1 MKKFFLIAAVA
12 VSLASCTTT
21 TQTAR
26 TETMPYAMYNASVAD
41 LEVAPERV
49 VYSMTPSKAVNRAG
63 IPNCKRAAIQECLT
77 KNGNADLLIE
87 PMFTVSTKKSLFGG
101 IKVKSVTVSG
111 RPAKY
116 KNFRSL
122 PDKVWTDPVFRGS
135 KNVEVKYLN
144 GVPMGE
150 CPMGKK

>member
-1 MKKFFLIAAVA
+1 MKKLFLMAAVA
-12 VSLASCTTT
+12 ATLVSCTTT
-21 TQTAR
+21 TKTAR

-41 LEVAPERV
+41 LDVAAERV
-49 VYSMTPSKAVNRAG
+49 VYSMAPSKELQRAG
-63 IPNCKRAAIQECLT
+63 LPNCKRAAVQECLS

-87 PMFTVSTKKSLFGG
+87 PMFSVSVRRNLLGEKITN
-101 IKVKSVTVSG
+101 VTVSG

-122 PDKVWTDPVFRGS
+122 PDKVWTDPIFRGV

-144 GVPMGE
+144 GQPMPAT
-150 CPMGKK
+150 CPCK

>member
-1 MKKFFLIAAVA
+1 MKKFFLVAAVA
-12 VSLASCTTT
+12 ASVVSCTTT
-21 TQTAR
+21 TKTAR

-41 LEVAPERV
+41 LDVATERV
-49 VYSMTPSKAVNRAG
+49 TYSIQPKRDLQRAG
-63 IPNCKRAAIQECLT
+63 VANCKRAAIQECLN

-87 PMFTVSTKKSLFGG
+87 PMFVVSVKKSLFGSK
-101 IKVKSVTVSG
+101 ITNVTVSG

-122 PDKVWTDPVFRGS
+122 PDKVWTDPVFRGA

-144 GVPMGE
+144 GQPMFG
-150 CPMGKK
+150 CPMEKK